1 MFKMCSIGLAAYAR
15 EGLVVRLFGSAQS
28 LLKPVHISI
37 WHSAPH
43 FVESLFMFFC
53 YGNAEASCVSQIL
66 TAQAVA
72 ADMGEGRAA
81 SCGVDTWASCHLRNS
96 ERDVQRTLKKQKSK
110 LDIPVSSINCSG
122 CKVPWISP
130 ESWLKFIV
138 KKGLWPLMAGCD
150 AHDYDGAE
158 RNWLQFWKTYQQIHP
173 DFGLFQM
180 ENVDL
185 SRTAAWLI
193 HGDEG
198 RTLKRNG
205 LMVTSVQS
213 ALGRGFDEK
222 RVHGQAADS
231 AKLRVNFAGHSFLTR
246 YVVNTMPKTAYESNP
261 KVFHEAM
268 DHISASLNRCLRE
281 GFLDASRGEKFH
293 VVVLGVKGDTPYLAK
308 VGNFYRTYNTTAKRG
323 EERGPPKGT
332 CPYCLAG
339 TREFPGEEIATTKPK
354 WLLTMGVKLPWV
366 ECPTVIKNLVHD
378 YGNPAGFFK
387 SDIWHVVH
395 LGFGRSWVASTVQ
408 LVLQHLPC
416 SNLDEKWEYLT
427 EDYLCWC
434 HDNKKQAHI
443 SKISPYLMSYGD
455 HGGAMG
461 NWHKGALTTNFLQWL
476 VVLLGKVAPDPLLLR
491 CRTATYRLNAMFSLL
506 YRAGAFLTENE
517 AAFASEQGLQFLRAY
532 ASLAESMYM
541 ESKQWLWPL
550 YPKLHVFH
558 HIMLEMHYT
567 GTRVKTCP
575 NPMLFACQ
583 IDEDVVGKASR
594 LSRKVNIRLVAQR
607 ALERYLTAAY
617 TAFAKAKLLQ

>member
-1 MFKMCSIGLAAYAR
+1 VLLRVGCEIVWIRSKFAETSAYQCGIATPLI
-15 EGLVVRLFGSAQS
+15 EWFFIIFGR
-28 LLKPVHISI
+28 
-37 WHSAPH
+37 
-43 FVESLFMFFC
+43 
-53 YGNAEASCVSQIL
+53 NAEASCVSQIL

-72 ADMGEGRAA
+72 ADMGKGRAA
-81 SCGVDTWASCHLRNS
+81 ACGVDTWASCHLQNS

-110 LDIPVSSINCSG
+110 LDIPVSSVTSSG

-130 ESWLKFIV
+130 ESWLRFIV
-138 KKGLWPLMAGCD
+138 TKGLWPMMAGCD
-150 AHDYDGAE
+150 VHDYDGAA

-173 DFGLFQM
+173 DFELFHM

-222 RVHGQAADS
+222 RVHGQNADS
-231 AKLRVNFAGHSFLTR
+231 AKLRVNFAGHSFTTR

-261 KVFHEAM
+261 GIFHETM
-268 DHISASLNRCLRE
+268 GHISASLNRCLRE
-281 GFLDASRGEKFH
+281 GFEDVSRGEKFH
-293 VVVLGVKGDTPYLAK
+293 VVVLGVKGDAPYLAK

-339 TREFPGEEIATTKPK
+339 TREFPGEEIATTNPK

-366 ECPTVIKNLVHD
+366 QCPAVIKNLVHD
-378 YGNPAGFFK
+378 CGDPAAFFK

-408 LVLQHLPC
+408 LVLQQLPC
-416 SNLDEKWEYLT
+416 SNLEEKWEYLT
-427 EDYLCWC
+427 EDYLRWC

-461 NWHKGALTTNFLQWL
+461 NWHKAALTTNFLQWI
-476 VVLLGKVAPDPLLLR
+476 VVLLGKVAPDRAGLLLQ
-491 CRTATYRLNAMFSLL
+491 CRTATYRLNSMFSLL

-517 AAFASEQGLQFLRAY
+517 AAFASEQGLQFLRTY
-532 ASLAESMYM
+532 AFLAESMYRD
-541 ESKQWLWPL
+541 SKQWLWPL

-558 HIMLEMHYT
+558 HLMLEMHFT
-567 GTRVKTCP
+567 GSKVKTCP

-583 IDEDVVGKASR
+583 IDEDTVGKTSR

-607 ALERYLTAAY
+607 ALDRYLTAAY
-617 TAFAKAKLLQ
+617 TAFAKAKLLA